1 MNALH
6 AEAAGE
12 AGAGPGWTP
21 PKARLLSTGAR
32 WADWR
37 RWGAHGL
44 GVYRRRLQAD
54 AARADRL
61 RQAWR
66 DWDEAR
72 LDERLAELRRA
83 VRLGDR
89 DPARARTTRVQA
101 LACVALVAERVAG
114 QAPYEVQ
121 MRAALAMH
129 EGLLVQ
135 MAAGEGKTLAVALAG
150 VLHGWRGLPCHV
162 VTANDYLAQRD
173 AQLMGPIYRRCGA
186 SVAAVVHGLEPQA
199 LRQAYACDVVYAT
212 SKQLLADHLFDQISL
227 EGATDAVRRRVRG
240 LAEGPVAVRSR
251 GLHVAIV
258 DEADSVLIDEANT
271 PLIISAPQPN
281 PLLVSAVLAA
291 RDVAEELQAGRD
303 YRVDLKFRDIEFTEE
318 GQTRVEALTQR
329 LPPVWHAP
337 ERRDDLVKQALS
349 ARELYLRDR
358 QYIVQDG
365 KIEILDENTGRV
377 MPGRSWS
384 YGLHQAIE
392 AREGVQITHPSRTM
406 ARMSFQEFFRHYHLL
421 GGASGTLQ
429 GVRQELWWTYG
440 LLTLAVPTRLP
451 SRLQVPAPR
460 HHVDAQAKWAALL
473 AQVQALHRQG
483 HPVLVG
489 TRRLSDSETLQQ
501 RLAERGLPLRRAQRQ
516 AARARGSGGGRG
528 GPAGLHH
535 GGHQHG
541 GPWHRHPP
549 AGAGRRPRRAARADA
564 RAPRIGA
571 RGLAAVRP
579 RRAPGP
585 ARAGAGLRGAG
596 RRPAQ
601 APSALLAGA
610 AARADGA
617 QPGLARRAD
626 RPARRLVPTPRTGAR
641 LPAAALPA
649 AARAR
654 AAQAAVVLVDGRGVS
669 VRGVCSTGLPAKRC
683 AWDTPTSVPSGL
695 RPESA
700 LRVTCGRPTALGQP
714 AHC

>member
-1 MNALH
+1 
-6 AEAAGE
+6 
-12 AGAGPGWTP
+12 
-21 PKARLLSTGAR
+21 
-32 WADWR
+32 
-37 RWGAHGL
+37 
-44 GVYRRRLQAD
+44 
-54 AARADRL
+54 
-61 RQAWR
+61 
-66 DWDEAR
+66 
-72 LDERLAELRRA
+72 
-83 VRLGDR
+83 
-89 DPARARTTRVQA
+89 
-101 LACVALVAERVAG
+101 
-114 QAPYEVQ
+114 

-173 AQLMGPIYRRCGA
+173 AQLMGPLYRRCGA

-199 LRQAYACDVVYAT
+199 LQQAYACDVVYAT

-240 LAEGPVAVRSR
+240 LGEGSVAVRSR
-251 GLHVAIV
+251 GLYAAIV

-460 HHVDAQAKWAALL
+460 HHADAQAKWAALL

-501 RLAERGLPLRRAQRQ
+501 RLAERGLPCAVLNAKQHAHEAAVVAAAGQPGSITVATNMAGRGTDIHLPAQVAGRGGLHVLMLEPHESVRVDWQLYGRAGRQGQPGHAQAFVALDDDLLKRHLPFWLAPLRALMARSPAWRGALIGPLVVWCQRRAQ
-516 AARARGSGGGRG
+516 ARAF
-528 GPAGLHH
+528 L
-535 GGHQHG
+535 Q
-541 GPWHRHPP
+541 
-549 AGAGRRPRRAARADA
+549 RRYLQQRERE
-564 RAPRIGA
+564 
-571 RGLAAVRP
+571 
-579 RRAPGP
+579 
-585 ARAGAGLRGAG
+585 LRK
-596 RRPAQ
+596 Q
-601 APSALLAGA
+601 LSF
-610 AARADGA
+610 
-617 QPGLARRAD
+617 
-626 RPARRLVPTPRTGAR
+626 
-641 LPAAALPA
+641 
-649 AARAR
+649 
-654 AAQAAVVLVDGRGVS
+654 S
-669 VRGVCSTGLPAKRC
+669 STG
-683 AWDTPTSVPSGL
+683 VG
-695 RPESA
+695 
-700 LRVTCGRPTALGQP
+700 
-714 AHC
+714 